1 MKKTVGVAIA
11 VGASFVLCGPVF
23 AGETTGNGEDT
34 PGGGKAHSACNF
46 SGQDLPDAEEDQ
58 PPQLNDDFV
67 SSPSEHAKTMVQSY
81 GMYVRA
87 DLKGVVPSPGE
98 ACNGSGG
105 GEG

>member
-11 VGASFVLCGPVF
+11 IGASFVLCGPVF
-23 AGETTGNGEDT
+23 AGETSGNGEQNK
-34 PGGGKAHSACNF
+34 GGDKAHSACSF
-46 SGQDLPDAEEDQ
+46 SGLDRPDAEEDQ
-58 PPQLNDDFV
+58 PPQFNDDFI
-67 SSPSEHAKTMVQSY
+67 SSRGSGDVRVQSY
-81 GMYVRA
+81 GSFVRA